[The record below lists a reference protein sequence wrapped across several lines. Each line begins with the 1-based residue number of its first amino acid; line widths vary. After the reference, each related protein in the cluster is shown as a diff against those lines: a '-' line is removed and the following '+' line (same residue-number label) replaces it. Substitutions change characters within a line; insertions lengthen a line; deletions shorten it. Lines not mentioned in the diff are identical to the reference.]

1 MAEQE
6 TGGATLRTLVI
17 SAGLAMAAAAVEVFA
32 TILPDLSGALST
44 LLPPW
49 LAPLAAYIGPALAFA
64 SGILLRWSAK
74 YHKQDVKEALYQEP
88 PDMIHRAYKQ

>member
-1 MAEQE
+1 
-6 TGGATLRTLVI
+6 
-17 SAGLAMAAAAVEVFA
+17 MAAAAVEVFA

-44 LLPPW
+44 LLPAW
-49 LAPLAAYIGPALAFA
+49 LAPLTAYIGPALAFA

-74 YHKQDVKEALYQEP
+74 YHKRDVKEALYQEP